1 MKKTN
6 NKGFSLVEL
15 IIVIAIMAILAGAI
29 APALIRYIDKSR
41 KSNDV
46 SSAKTIKTAVETAMG
61 NESVYE
67 LLTTGDDYCY
77 IYVKPGVPTAGA
89 DGDGAAAGGTTNNTA
104 VTYEGHGITITGAYG
119 GAELING
126 KEPSAIGE
134 IACEEIGV
142 NIGEKTPKLKFRKN
156 AGDGDKDPVEFVA
169 VVSKKGTVYV
179 YISVMN
185 AGTFQMPTVTTGEGE
200 NQVTELKSSDD
211 AIGYQ
216 ICPNIC
222 DEYQ

>member
-46 SSAKTIKTAVETAMG
+46 SSCKTIKTAVETALG

-67 LLTTGDDYCY
+67 LLTTGGDTNGYCY
-77 IYVKPGVPTAGA
+77 IYITPGEKTGSSTGAQSCITIKNAGA
-89 DGDGAAAGGTTNNTA
+89 GDSDGK
-104 VTYEGHGITITGAYG
+104 
-119 GAELING
+119 ING
-126 KEPSAIGE
+126 KLVADIEK
-134 IACEEIGV
+134 IAKDEIGT
-142 NIGEKTPKLKFRKN
+142 NIGEKTPKLKYKKN
-156 AGDGDKDPVEFVA
+156 AADSKSSKIPTEFVA
-169 VVSKKGTVYV
+169 VISKKGSVYV
-179 YISVMN
+179 YVS
-185 AGTFQMPTVTTGEGE
+185 VTTANSFAMGQDEA
-200 NQVTELKSSDD
+200 VVSDKD
-211 AIGYQ
+211 LGFQ
-216 ICPNIC
+216 ICPNVC

>member
-1 MKKTN
+1 MKKMN

-46 SSAKTIKTAVETAMG
+46 SSCKTIKTAVETALG

-77 IYVKPGVPTAGA
+77 IYITPGEATGS
-89 DGDGAAAGGTTNNTA
+89 TTT
-104 VTYEGHGITITGAYG
+104 TGAQKCINFSG
-119 GAELING
+119 QSKADING
-126 KEPSAIGE
+126 KKASEVE
-134 IACEEIGV
+134 VIAKDEIGT
-142 NIGEKTPKLKFRKN
+142 NIGEKTPKLKYRKN
-156 AGDGDKDPVEFVA
+156 AKDTDSKKTPTEFVA
-169 VVSKKGTVYV
+169 VVSKKGTIYV
-179 YISVMN
+179 FISVSAAKGMKVKDDKTVGVIADGAEN
-185 AGTFQMPTVTTGEGE
+185 AGF
-200 NQVTELKSSDD
+200 
-211 AIGYQ
+211 Q
-216 ICPNIC
+216 ICPNVC

>member
-67 LLTTGDDYCY
+67 LLTTGSGDYCY
-77 IYVKPGVPTAGA
+77 IYVTPGVSTASEES
-89 DGDGAAAGGTTNNTA
+89 GTTTA
-104 VTYEGHGITITGAYG
+104 TTYSGHGVKISGAYSG
-119 GAELING
+119 SALING
-126 KEPSAIGE
+126 KAAADVAD

-156 AGDGDKDPVEFVA
+156 AGDGDAEPTEFVA
-169 VVSKKGTVYV
+169 VISKKGTVYV
-179 YISVMN
+179 YISVKA
-185 AGTFQMPTVTTGEGE
+185 AGTFTVPTSSTTTDGVTT
-200 NQVTELKSSDD
+200 TELKSSDD

>member
-41 KSNDV
+41 RSNDV
-46 SSAKTIKTAVETAMG
+46 TACKTIKTAVETALG

-67 LLTTGDDYCY
+67 LITTGDDFCY
-77 IYVKPGVPTAGA
+77 IYVAPGVK
-89 DGDGAAAGGTTNNTA
+89 TA
-104 VTYEGHGITITGAYG
+104 VTDETKTLPEDYPISMDGYNTTGDANDEGK
-119 GAELING
+119 ING
-126 KEPSAIGE
+126 KAIE
-134 IACEEIGV
+134 DIYYTACSEIGV

-156 AGDGDKDPVEFVA
+156 AADKDADEIPTGFVA

-179 YISVMN
+179 YI
-185 AGTFQMPTVTTGEGE
+185 AVTDDLTGFTIGEGE
-200 NQVTELKSSDD
+200 DADPDD
-211 AIGYQ
+211 VDSTVGFQ
-216 ICPNIC
+216 ICPVTC

>member
-46 SSAKTIKTAVETAMG
+46 SSCKTIKTAIETALG

-67 LLTTGDDYCY
+67 LLTTGSGAYCY
-77 IYVKPGVPTAGA
+77 VYITPGQVT
-89 DGDGAAAGGTTNNTA
+89 GTTT
-104 VTYEGHGITITGAYG
+104 TTGAQSCINFEG
-119 GAELING
+119 QSTESVING
-126 KEPSAIGE
+126 KNNADLVVL
-134 IACEEIGV
+134 AKDEIGT
-142 NIGEKTPKLKFRKN
+142 NIGEKTPKLKYRKN
-156 AGDGDKDPVEFVA
+156 AKDKSSASVPTEFVG
-169 VVSKKGTVYV
+169 VVSKNGTVYV
-179 YISVMN
+179 FISV
-185 AGTFQMPTVTTGEGE
+185 TGEGTMTVSE
-200 NQVTELKSSDD
+200 DATTNEVTAADK
-211 AIGYQ
+211 GFQ
-216 ICPNIC
+216 ICPNVC